1 MENQELTP
9 RYRPKGTPK
18 TGGRKKGTP
27 NRVTSDIRGWL
38 AKLIKQNR
46 RQIESD
52 LQELE
57 PKDRVMMFER
67 LMQYVIPKKQA
78 LKADISDLS
87 EDDIADVT
95 SRILTELRKDE
106 D

>member
-1 MENQELTP
+1 MENQELKP
-9 RYRPKGTPK
+9 RRRAKGTPK

-46 RQIESD
+46 RQIEAD

-57 PKDRVMMFER
+57 PKDRVMMLER

-78 LKADISDLS
+78 IKADISDLS
-87 EDDIADVT
+87 EDDVADVA
-95 SRILTELRKDE
+95 SRILNELRSNE
-106 D
+106 